1 MPNPQHIQHLHYIYG
16 GIYTLLWDNTPISLG
31 IYTNAT
37 HITHITWDKKLLNK
51 SHKTPLSDECAL
63 QIQAYFDKKLLYFD
77 LPLLPQ
83 GSAFQM
89 RVWEALRQIPY
100 GEKRSYK
107 DIARAIHNPNA
118 SRAVGNANN
127 ANPLMIL
134 IPCHRVVRENGDIGG
149 YALDIFKN
157 AMGIK
162 AKLLEL
168 ESSPKY

>member
-1 MPNPQHIQHLHYIYG
+1 MQNLYG
-16 GIYTLLWDNTPISLG
+16 GIYTLKWDNTLISLG
-31 IYTNAT
+31 IYANAT
-37 HITHITWDKKLLNK
+37 HITRIAWDTMPLVE
-51 SHKTPLSDECAL
+51 SKTSLSDECAL

-77 LPLLPQ
+77 LPILPQ

-134 IPCHRVVRENGDIGG
+134 IPCHRVVRENGELGG
-149 YALDIFKN
+149 YALGKK
-157 AMGIK
+157 IK
-162 AKLLEL
+162 IKLLEL
-168 ESSPKY
+168 ESL